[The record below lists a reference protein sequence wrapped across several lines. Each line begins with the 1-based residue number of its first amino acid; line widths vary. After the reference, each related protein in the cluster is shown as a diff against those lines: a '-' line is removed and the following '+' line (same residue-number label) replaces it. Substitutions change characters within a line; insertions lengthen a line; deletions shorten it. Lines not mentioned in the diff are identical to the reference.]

1 MEGRIESAG
10 GDEFC
15 FRETEGET
23 NSPTGRA
30 AGRGSRSAETAIV
43 KVRKSGQESQRMPL
57 GRVTILEQLFTKVK
71 GCGRQASEVS
81 RLPAGWIWRIVIAG

>member
-43 KVRKSGQESQRMPL
+43 KVRKSGKEPQTGFRSFTL
-57 GRVTILEQLFTKVK
+57 AGGVDLAYSYCRVD
-71 GCGRQASEVS
+71 
-81 RLPAGWIWRIVIAG
+81 VIGIPIYV